1 MYDID
6 LLIAYCFMVLL
17 FLRQVAILKKPNK
30 INYAPLMLAMGALS
44 TLIHFIIHPSSSN
57 MIVLA
62 RESLFPFLVALM
74 LYIVMN
80 ILNQTKESQN
90 AKIHDAFTKVLADE
104 INQLKKFILEL
115 EERMTLASKED
126 MSIQK
131 DIREEFKN
139 DIKTLDTIQANQMEF
154 TKKFDRLQEW
164 HEDIRKSFAYFSE
177 EQMPDIDNV
186 VHKHIDLLR
195 ISEQDHYNKLTQL
208 IEKAV
213 ENKFDA
219 SEEIDALKASMES
232 VKSISNDISQSIIED
247 TLSRFSDISKDFE
260 SQIISLKLHAEGI
273 KTSLYEDENVLT
285 NIRAQSEMIM
295 KQMILSSKKM
305 DELEKQNSNLSQVY
319 SDINELVSE
328 IGLIKS
334 DYVKA
339 QSQLASLSKELENSK
354 NENLNDMKNKIDELS
369 INLSSKIDES
379 LERLYE
385 HYHITNEKITQSVQ
399 TLTKKAQL
407 QKGYTELDD

>member
-90 AKIHDAFTKVLADE
+90 AKMHDAFTKVLADE

-115 EERMTLASKED
+115 EQRMTLASKED

>member
-1 MYDID
+1 
-6 LLIAYCFMVLL
+6 
-17 FLRQVAILKKPNK
+17 
-30 INYAPLMLAMGALS
+30 
-44 TLIHFIIHPSSSN
+44 
-57 MIVLA
+57 
-62 RESLFPFLVALM
+62 
-74 LYIVMN
+74 
-80 ILNQTKESQN
+80 
-90 AKIHDAFTKVLADE
+90 
-104 INQLKKFILEL
+104 
-115 EERMTLASKED
+115 MTLASKED

-295 KQMILSSKKM
+295 KQMILSSKKWM
-305 DELEKQNSNLSQVY
+305 NW
-319 SDINELVSE
+319 
-328 IGLIKS
+328 
-334 DYVKA
+334 
-339 QSQLASLSKELENSK
+339 
-354 NENLNDMKNKIDELS
+354 KNKTVTFPKFIL
-369 INLSSKIDES
+369 I
-379 LERLYE
+379 
-385 HYHITNEKITQSVQ
+385 
-399 TLTKKAQL
+399 LTS
-407 QKGYTELDD
+407 